1 MYYVTP
7 ISPPLWASVSLSV
20 TRKLNYK
27 AKSSW
32 LSDLAVGGVS
42 MVIMMMVMMMVV
54 ISIYCSMQNTWQMPG
69 VATANPFL
77 VFAHFFFL
85 TTTETTQTAAPPA
98 HSPKGREEQSP
109 VETIVAEA
117 TRSARFTRGRRRHAS
132 SSWFPAFCTFGEI
145 SPVRHYTE
153 MAPKSLVFS
162 SSPFNIRSS
171 STSRSGR
178 ALNPSLVGN
187 GGSEKSSH
195 LSRPSQ
201 REGDRA
207 ET

>member
-7 ISPPLWASVSLSV
+7 IIPPLWASVSLSV

-32 LSDLAVGGVS
+32 LSDLAVGGLS

-69 VATANPFL
+69 VATTNPFL
-77 VFAHFFFL
+77 VFAHFFFNYNRDHSDSSPSRSL
-85 TTTETTQTAAPPA
+85 SQGKRRAVASGNHSGRSNTKRRLHTRETTPRLLLVVCGLL
-98 HSPKGREEQSP
+98 H
-109 VETIVAEA
+109 V
-117 TRSARFTRGRRRHAS
+117 RRNFS
-132 SSWFPAFCTFGEI
+132 SKTLYRNG
-145 SPVRHYTE
+145 
-153 MAPKSLVFS
+153 FS